1 LPITISILYEVLE
14 IYLEN
19 KTIFITGGTGS
30 FGQKATEIILK
41 QNPKKLI
48 IYSRDELKQFEM
60 SKKFPDLV
68 YMNLRYFVGDIRDYD
83 RLRKAMRGVDYV
95 IHAAALKQVP
105 SCEYNPY
112 EAVKTN
118 IIGTQNVIDA
128 CVENNVERAIFL
140 STDKSV
146 EAVNLYGA
154 TKAVAERLWI
164 NASIS
169 NKTIF
174 AAVRYG
180 NVMGSRG
187 SVIPYF
193 IGKRNSREDIPIT
206 HPEMTRFW
214 ITLDDAVSFVL
225 NKIKIATKGCIYIPK
240 LSCMNIVD
248 LAKAIAP
255 YNDITYTGIRPGEKL
270 HEKLISSNE
279 RNVVELEDQYII
291 YPTHN
296 VYTNDEVNAL
306 RVEGEGG
313 FNYSSDSG
321 DRMTKEQLKQKMED
335 L

>member
-1 LPITISILYEVLE
+1 LEGKTVFIS
-14 IYLEN
+14 
-19 KTIFITGGTGS
+19 GGTGS
-30 FGQKATEIILK
+30 FGQKATEIVLK

-60 SKKFPDLV
+60 SKKFPDSV
-68 YMNLRYFVGDIRDYD
+68 YMNLRYFVGDVRDRD
-83 RLRKAMRGVDYV
+83 RLMAAMKNVDYV

-128 CVENNVERAIFL
+128 CIENNVERAIFL
-140 STDKSV
+140 STDKAV

-174 AAVRYG
+174 ASVRYG

-193 IGKRNSREDIPIT
+193 IKKRDSKEDIPIT
-206 HPEMTRFW
+206 HPDMTRFW
-214 ITLDDAVSFVL
+214 ITLDEAVDFVL
-225 NKIKIATKGCIYIPK
+225 NKIKTAKTGCIYIPK
-240 LSCMNIVD
+240 LSCMNIAD

-255 YNDITYTGIRPGEKL
+255 NNGITYVGIRPGEKL
-270 HEKLISSNE
+270 NEKLISGNE
-279 RNVVELEDQYII
+279 RNVMEWEDQYVI

-296 VYTNDEVNAL
+296 VYTNDEVDTL
-306 RVEGEGG
+306 RVRGVGG
-313 FNYSSDSG
+313 FNYSSDG
-321 DRMTKEQLKQKMED
+321 DNRITIEQLKQKMEGLNEQTD
-335 L
+335 FR

>member
-14 IYLEN
+14 VYLEN

-60 SKKFPDLV
+60 SKKFPDSV

-174 AAVRYG
+174 ASVRYG

-248 LAKAIAP
+248 LARAIAP

-270 HEKLISSNE
+270 NEKLISSNE

>member
-1 LPITISILYEVLE
+1 MPITISILYEVLE

>member
-1 LPITISILYEVLE
+1 MEGKTVFIS
-14 IYLEN
+14 
-19 KTIFITGGTGS
+19 GGTGS
-30 FGQKATEIILK
+30 FGQKATEIVLK

-60 SKKFPDLV
+60 SKKFPDSV
-68 YMNLRYFVGDIRDYD
+68 YMNLRYFVGDVRDRD
-83 RLRKAMRGVDYV
+83 RLMAAMKNVDYV

-128 CVENNVERAIFL
+128 CIENNVERAIFL
-140 STDKSV
+140 STDKAV

-174 AAVRYG
+174 ASVRYG

-193 IGKRNSREDIPIT
+193 IKKRDSKEDIPIT
-206 HPEMTRFW
+206 HPDMTRFW
-214 ITLDDAVSFVL
+214 ITLDEAVDFVL
-225 NKIKIATKGCIYIPK
+225 NKIKTAKTGCIYIPK
-240 LSCMNIVD
+240 LSCMNIAD

-255 YNDITYTGIRPGEKL
+255 NNGITYVGIRPGEKL
-270 HEKLISSNE
+270 NEKLISGNE
-279 RNVVELEDQYII
+279 RNVMEWEDQYVI

-296 VYTNDEVNAL
+296 VYTNDEVDTL
-306 RVEGEGG
+306 RVRGVGG
-313 FNYSSDSG
+313 FNYSSDG
-321 DRMTKEQLKQKMED
+321 DNRITIEQLKQKMEV

>member
-1 LPITISILYEVLE
+1 MRD
-14 IYLEN
+14 
-19 KTIFITGGTGS
+19 KTILITGGTGS
-30 FGQKATEIILK
+30 FGQKATERILK
-41 QNPKKLI
+41 KNPQKLI
-48 IYSRDELKQFEM
+48 IFSRDELKQFEM
-60 SKKFPDLV
+60 SRKFPDSV
-68 YMNLRYFVGDIRDYD
+68 YGNLRYFVGDIRDYN
-83 RLRKAMRGVDYV
+83 RLRKAMKDVDYV

-105 SCEYNPY
+105 SCEYNPF

-128 CVENNVERAIFL
+128 CVENKVEKAIFL
-140 STDKSV
+140 STDKAV

-174 AAVRYG
+174 ASVRYG

-193 IGKRNSREDIPIT
+193 IKKRDDREDIPIT
-206 HPEMTRFW
+206 HPDMTRFW
-214 ITLDDAVSFVL
+214 ITLDEAVDFVL
-225 NKIKIATKGCIYIPK
+225 DKLNTAKAGCIYIPK
-240 LSCMNIVD
+240 LPCMNIVD

-255 YNDITYTGIRPGEKL
+255 DNKIVNIGIRPGEKL
-270 HEKLISSNE
+270 HEKLISGNE
-279 RNVVELEDQYII
+279 RNIVEWEDQYVI

-296 VYTNDEVNAL
+296 VYTNDEIDTL
-306 RVEGEGG
+306 RAMGSTG
-313 FNYSSDSG
+313 FNYSSDG
-321 DRMTKEQLKQKMED
+321 NNRVTVEELKLKMEA